1 VSRPPRS
8 GALALGLVLLAAA
21 AAVGVPGPAGAA
33 AGAPP
38 APCPSATAHPRCDT
52 SLSPDARAGLF
63 LAAMTQD
70 EEVSLVGGN
79 ANGAAPHT
87 GATYAVA
94 RLGLPAVYFSDGP
107 VGPRQGNATAMPIPM
122 ALAATFDTRLAAAH
136 GAEIADEAK
145 HKGNDVLFA
154 PTVNIMRTPQGGR
167 TYESYGEETYLVAQ
181 TGRGWIQGAQGQG
194 VIADVKHYLANN
206 QEGQQGVPPLT
217 AANGG
222 QMVVD
227 RAGPSA
233 RAVAALE
240 HQPLNPGH
248 ARPRRR

>member
-1 VSRPPRS
+1 VSRSPRS

-38 APCPSATAHPRCDT
+38 APCPSATAHPWCDT

-63 LAAMTQD
+63 LAAMTRD
-70 EEVSLVGGN
+70 EEVSLLGGN
-79 ANGAAPHT
+79 ADGAAPHT
-87 GATYAVA
+87 GTTYAVA

-122 ALAATFDTRLAAAH
+122 ALAATFDTRLATAH

-167 TYESYGEETYLVAQ
+167 TYEAYGEETYLVAQ
-181 TGRGWIQGAQGQG
+181 TGRGWIEGAQGQG
-194 VIADVKHYLANN
+194 VIADVKHYVANN

-222 QMVVD
+222 RMVVD

-248 ARPRRR
+248 PRPRRR